1 MNKQFQILT
10 WIYENQENF
19 PLKSG
24 KIFQA
29 YQETEGYDAQ
39 QANFSQLLSKLS
51 DKNFIE
57 KVEYGTYDITD
68 KGARKVE
75 TFLYEDSEE
84 IVRPENYSDMVDELD
99 RYLLDRKSSDI
110 QGALLNGE
118 AVKISLEDI
127 DRFNSELFEEYFSEN
142 PESFVEAL
150 EEALAR
156 NTDTEEVPDYSI
168 VPDLDW
174 LDIPLNEAITSSNLE
189 GPMIV
194 SGIIRKREQVSKIVT
209 SAVFECVLCGDRYE
223 KEQGKGP
230 LKSPYKCDCGSR
242 KFEVESREI
251 KDVIDFQLSHRDE
264 QETTL
269 DARIIGNPDL
279 EKETQKDLM
288 TGTKVR
294 LLGVPELLENQHK
307 NAEKREIRLEV
318 IDYERSDRKKD
329 ISQIDKETKKQVLQR
344 VKASEDPFEDFAMSI
359 APDLGDMDL
368 PRRVVTAS
376 LIGAPEMDRDG
387 STEYGRIH
395 VGIISNPGTGKS
407 HLQNWVNEKFEKAYQ
422 TQGQSGTGTGLTAT
436 VEQTKGGEWQLVAGK
451 LVFADRGILQIDEF
465 DKFREGELTSLNTA
479 MESGFF
485 SVDKASV
492 SAELPG
498 RATVIATGNFAG
510 KLDNYQKAYEMLPEK
525 GEGLYDRFA
534 LMCAVTDTG
543 SEAQDKI
550 MAKFMDSEELTEQE
564 KELFEVP
571 FTPEELRV
579 YRHLARKYDPGL
591 TQEAVKVLKER
602 LEAPKES
609 DNAEIRGESNRLP
622 THLIKISMAVARAN
636 LNEKVTTEDAE
647 KAIELMNECKQSLD
661 LELSESAKQA
671 VKGYRKQKAVKETV
685 KELSDGSE
693 GAEVEEVLD
702 RVSSDIG
709 IDRREVEDVLKTL
722 KNDGQFYE
730 PESGQVAEL

>member
-10 WIYENQENF
+10 WIYQNQENF

-29 YQETEGYDAQ
+29 YQETEDYDSRQNA
-39 QANFSQLLSKLS
+39 FSDLLSKLTE
-51 DKNFIE
+51 KGFIE

-75 TFLYEDSEE
+75 TFLYEDTED

-99 RYLLDRKSSDI
+99 RYFMDRKASDI

-118 AVKISLEDI
+118 DLKISLEDL
-127 DRFNSELFEEYFSEN
+127 DRFNSELFEDYFSEN

-156 NTDTEEVPDYSI
+156 NTDTENVPDYRI
-168 VPDLDW
+168 VPDLEW

-209 SAVFECVLCGDRYE
+209 SAVFECTQCGDRYE
-223 KEQGKGP
+223 KEQGRGP

-242 KFEVESREI
+242 KFEVESRVI

-279 EKETQKDLM
+279 EEEAQKDLM
-288 TGTKVR
+288 TGTKVQ

-318 IDYERSDRKKD
+318 IDYERADRKKD
-329 ISQIDKETKKQVLQR
+329 ISQIDKETKKKVLQK
-344 VKASEDPFEDFAMSI
+344 VKASEDPFHDFAMSI

-368 PRRVVTAS
+368 PRKVVTAA

-579 YRHLARKYDPGL
+579 YRHLARKYYPGL
-591 TQEAVKVLKER
+591 TQEAL
-602 LEAPKES
+602 
-609 DNAEIRGESNRLP
+609 
-622 THLIKISMAVARAN
+622 
-636 LNEKVTTEDAE
+636 
-647 KAIELMNECKQSLD
+647 
-661 LELSESAKQA
+661 
-671 VKGYRKQKAVKETV
+671 
-685 KELSDGSE
+685 
-693 GAEVEEVLD
+693 
-702 RVSSDIG
+702 
-709 IDRREVEDVLKTL
+709 
-722 KNDGQFYE
+722 
-730 PESGQVAEL
+730 